1 MKKEDLKEIA
11 KVAVNMFYGAT
22 VVALGITLAEAWKD
36 LGYWL
41 ANKAEER
48 KARKKEKKE
57 E

>member
-11 KVAVNMFYGAT
+11 KVMGNMFYGAT
-22 VVALGITLAEAWKD
+22 IVALGITLAEAWKD

-41 ANKAEER
+41 VDKAMER
-48 KARKKEKKE
+48 KARKREKKE